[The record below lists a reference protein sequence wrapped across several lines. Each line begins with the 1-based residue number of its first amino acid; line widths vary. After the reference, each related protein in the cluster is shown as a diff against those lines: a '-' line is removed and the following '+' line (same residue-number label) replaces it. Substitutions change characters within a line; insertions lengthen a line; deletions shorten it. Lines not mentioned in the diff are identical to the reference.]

1 MKKTLLILL
10 SLSLL
15 SFTYNS
21 AQAQC
26 KNFTKKECLPSLK
39 PYTYNGQ
46 LNSAILG
53 EGDIAELLL
62 TFHKGQKYR
71 ISVCNQEIIGDVQ
84 FKIFDTK
91 KNLVFEQTQD
101 SDQSYWDFISKTTQ
115 QLIVQV
121 VVPEEEP
128 KNEII
133 KTGCVTILVG
143 FLDEE

>member
-1 MKKTLLILL
+1 
-10 SLSLL
+10 
-15 SFTYNS
+15 
-21 AQAQC
+21 
-26 KNFTKKECLPSLK
+26 
-39 PYTYNGQ
+39 
-46 LNSAILG
+46 
-53 EGDIAELLL
+53 
-62 TFHKGQKYR
+62 
-71 ISVCNQEIIGDVQ
+71 VCNQEIIGDVQ